1 MRLVVPALL
10 AALACP
16 SPLRAQAG
24 RGSTPAPPT
33 FGAEIEVV
41 NLNVSVTNLEG
52 TYITG
57 LGGRDFAVYEDG
69 VRQQLEIFQSENL
82 PISMVLLVD
91 GSASMTDK
99 LKDAQSAARQFLRTL
114 RPGDVAQLVQFSDRI
129 TVLQDFTSDVAKLED
144 AVGRA
149 EASGPT
155 SLHNALYVSLKDL
168 ANEKKRAGGQLRRR
182 AVVLLSDGED
192 TTSLVTDTQV
202 IELAKK
208 TEINI
213 YPILLRQNR
222 SGAGNRPSF
231 SQAEHLLTT
240 LAHDTGGRHFIPNSI
255 SELDRVYARIAEEL
269 RSLYSIG
276 YISSNPR
283 RDGKWRRIVVRVP
296 GRTDICDACVRHKLG
311 YYAPAATTRAER

>member
-1 MRLVVPALL
+1 MPFVRRLLPFVV
-10 AALACP
+10 ALAFG
-16 SPLRAQAG
+16 SPVVGQTRNTA
-24 RGSTPAPPT
+24 TPLPPT
-33 FGAEIEVV
+33 FDAEIEVV
-41 NLNVSVTNLEG
+41 NINVSVTNPTG
-52 TYITG
+52 GYVTG
-57 LGGRDFAVYEDG
+57 LTARDFAIYEDG
-69 VRQQLEIFQSENL
+69 VRQQLEIFQHENL
-82 PISMVLLVD
+82 PISMVLLID
-91 GSASMTDK
+91 GSASMSDK
-99 LKDAQSAARQFLRTL
+99 LKDAQAAARQFLRTL

-129 TVLQDFTSDVAKLED
+129 TVLQEFTSDVARLDE

-149 EASGPT
+149 EAAGPT

-168 ANEKKRAGGQLRRR
+168 ANEKRRAGGQLRRR

-202 IELAKK
+202 IELARK

-213 YPILLRQNR
+213 YPILLRPNR
-222 SGAGNRPSF
+222 QGAGNRPSF

-240 LAHDTGGRHFIPNSI
+240 LARDTGGQHFIPNSI
-255 SELDRVYARIAEEL
+255 TELDRVYARIAEEL

-296 GRTDICDACVRHKLG
+296 SREDAIIRNKLG
-311 YYAPAATTRAER
+311 YYAPTTR